1 MKLTATR
8 KAMQRLDAGALR
20 RLLATTAL
28 GTSLAFAAHAS
39 AWAQATPVSQDAPPA
54 PQAEATTPAPA
65 EKSEAPAAAPVAAP
79 AVAPAPQPQAE
90 VRTEAAPAASTAVLE
105 EVRKLASSA
114 GSDTAALSAFYGKQ
128 SVPVWVT
135 DAGFN
140 ARAAH
145 AMAEIAK
152 ADDWGLVA
160 AQFELPKLAPGA
172 DARALAMAEIR
183 LSSAV
188 LKYARFARGG
198 RVEPLTLSPNLDQK
212 LALRDPA
219 DVLKSVSETDQPGT
233 YLLSLHPQHEQFKK
247 LQAALVT
254 ARSGATAPE
263 PPQPEF
269 VVMPADGPQLK
280 SGSKHAHVP
289 LLRKRLGLDA
299 RPDDTIFD
307 AELTEALKA
316 FQRDKGLP
324 INGQL
329 TPKTRQVLNA
339 GAPKPAVK
347 PATQI
352 PKIIANMERWRWMP
366 ENMGAFHVW
375 QNTPEYAARVVK
387 NGEVI
392 HQMRVVVGKTNT
404 QTPVFSARMQYIVF
418 NPEWGVPDSI
428 KVKEILP
435 YLKPAQDDFFGQ
447 IFGGGGFGGAD
458 TRVLQKHNLRVS
470 LNGKPVD
477 AASVNWSQ
485 ADIRRYTFIQPAGGT
500 NVLGVVKFRF
510 PNKHDVYMHDTT
522 QRDLFNREVRA
533 FSHGCVRV
541 QNPLKFAEIL
551 LAEDK
556 GWTEAQIKQAL
567 AGSGPNEVELTNRIP
582 VHLSYFTV
590 VAGDDG
596 QLRFYD
602 DLYGHDARVT
612 AALAGRSLPPD
623 VVADASE
630 PAPTKGKKGKRK
642 PVTDDLW

>member
-1 MKLTATR
+1 MRLTAMTLT
-8 KAMQRLDAGALR
+8 AMQRPDGRTLR
-20 RLLATTAL
+20 HLFATTAL
-28 GTSLAFAAHAS
+28 GTSLVLAMHAPARSQS
-39 AWAQATPVSQDAPPA
+39 AQDAPPA

-65 EKSEAPAAAPVAAP
+65 EKSEAQPTAPVAAP
-79 AVAPAPQPQAE
+79 AAAPAPQPQAE
-90 VRTEAAPAASTAVLE
+90 ARTEPDPAAASAVLDE
-105 EVRKLASSA
+105 IRRLTSTA
-114 GSDTAALSAFYGKQ
+114 GSDSAALATFYGAQ
-128 SVPVWVT
+128 STPVWVT

-140 ARAAH
+140 ARAEH
-145 AMAEIAK
+145 AIGVIAK

-160 AQFELPKLAPGA
+160 TQFEVPKLAPGA
-172 DARALAMAEIR
+172 DARARAAAEIR
-183 LSSAV
+183 LSVAV
-188 LKYARFARGG
+188 LKYARHARGG
-198 RVEPLTLSPNLDQK
+198 RLEPLALSPNLDQK

-219 DVLKSVSETDQPGT
+219 EVMKSVSASERPGE

-247 LQAALVT
+247 LQAALVK
-254 ARSGATAPE
+254 ARTGDATPE
-263 PPQPEF
+263 PAQPAF
-269 VVMPADGPQLK
+269 VVLPADGPQLK
-280 SGSKHAHVP
+280 SGSKHAQVP
-289 LLRKRLGLDA
+289 LLRKRLGLEA
-299 RPDDTIFD
+299 RPEDTLFD
-307 AELTEALKA
+307 AELSEALKA
-316 FQRDKGLP
+316 FQRDKGLQ

-329 TPKTRQVLNA
+329 TPKTRQALNA

-347 PATQI
+347 PAAQI
-352 PKIIANMERWRWMP
+352 PRIIANMERWRWMP

-375 QNTPEYAARVVK
+375 QNTPEYTARVVK

-404 QTPVFSARMQYIVF
+404 QTPVFSSRMQYIVF

-435 YLKPAQDDFFGQ
+435 YLKPAQDDFFGSL
-447 IFGGGGFGGAD
+447 FGGGGFGGAD

-556 GWTEAQIKQAL
+556 GWSEAQIKQAL
-567 AGSGPNEVELTNRIP
+567 VGSGPNEVELTNRIP
-582 VHLSYFTV
+582 VHLSYFTA

-602 DLYGHDARVT
+602 DLYGHDTRVT

>member
-1 MKLTATR
+1 MTLTAMR
-8 KAMQRLDAGALR
+8 LKAMQRLDARALR
-20 RLLATTAL
+20 LLLASTAL
-28 GTSLAFAAHAS
+28 GTSLAIAAHSA
-39 AWAQATPVSQDAPPA
+39 AWAQATQDAPPA
-54 PQAEATTPAPA
+54 PQTEATTPAPV
-65 EKSEAPAAAPVAAP
+65 EKSEMPAAAPMAAP
-79 AVAPAPQPQAE
+79 AATPAPQPQAE
-90 VRTEAAPAASTAVLE
+90 ARTEAAPAVSDAVLD
-105 EVRKLASSA
+105 EVRKLASSS
-114 GSDTAALSAFYGKQ
+114 GSDTAALTAFYANR
-128 SVPVWVT
+128 SAPLWVT

-140 ARAAH
+140 ARADH
-145 AMAEIAK
+145 AMAVIAK

-160 AQFELPKLAPGA
+160 SQFELPKLAPGA
-172 DARALAMAEIR
+172 DARARAMAEIR

-188 LKYARFARGG
+188 LKYARHARGG
-198 RVEPLTLSPNLDQK
+198 RIDPLSLSPNLDQK

-219 DVLKSVSETDQPGT
+219 EVMKAVSETDQPGA
-233 YLLSLHPQHEQFKK
+233 YLLLLHPQHEQFKK
-247 LQAALVT
+247 LQAALAK
-254 ARSGATAPE
+254 ARAGDATPE
-263 PPQPEF
+263 PAQPDF

-280 SGSKHAHVP
+280 SGSKHAQVP
-289 LLRKRLGLDA
+289 MLRKRLGLDA
-299 RPDDTIFD
+299 RPDDTLFD
-307 AELTEALKA
+307 AELSEALKT

-329 TPKTRQVLNA
+329 TPKTRQALNA

-347 PATQI
+347 PAAQI

-375 QNTPEYAARVVK
+375 QNTPEYTARVVK
-387 NGEVI
+387 NGEVV

-404 QTPVFSARMQYIVF
+404 QTPVFSARMQYVVF

-435 YLKPAQDDFFGQ
+435 YLKPSQDDFFGQ

-477 AASVNWSQ
+477 AANVNWSQ

-510 PNKHDVYMHDTT
+510 PNKHDVYMHDTP
-522 QRDLFNREVRA
+522 QRDLFGREVRA

-541 QNPLKFAEIL
+541 QNPLKLAEVL

-556 GWTEAQIKQAL
+556 GWTEAQIKQAV
-567 AGSGPNEVELTNRIP
+567 AGPGPNEVELTNRIP
-582 VHLSYFTV
+582 VHLSYFTA
-590 VAGDDG
+590 VAGDEG

-642 PVTDDLW
+642 PITDDLW

>member
-1 MKLTATR
+1 MRRT
-8 KAMQRLDAGALR
+8 AMQILDGRALKQ
-20 RLLATTAL
+20 LLATTAL
-28 GTSLAFAAHAS
+28 GTSLALLTHAS
-39 AWAQATPVSQDAPPA
+39 AWAQASQATQDSPPA
-54 PQAEATTPAPA
+54 VQAEATTPAAA

-79 AVAPAPQPQAE
+79 AVTPAPQPQAE
-90 VRTEAAPAASTAVLE
+90 ARAEPAPAPAVSAAVLDE
-105 EVRKLASSA
+105 IRKQAATA
-114 GSDTAALSAFYGKQ
+114 GSDTAALTAFYGKQ
-128 SVPVWVT
+128 SAPVLVT

-140 ARAAH
+140 ARAQN

-172 DARALAMAEIR
+172 DPRALAAAEIR
-183 LSSAV
+183 LSAAV
-188 LKYARFARGG
+188 LKYARHARGG
-198 RVEPLTLSPNLDQK
+198 RIEPLSLSQNLDQK
-212 LALRDPA
+212 LVLRDPA
-219 DVLKSVSETDQPGT
+219 EVMKAVSESAEPAK
-233 YLLSLHPQHEQFKK
+233 YLLSLHPQHEQFQK
-247 LQAALVT
+247 LRAALVK
-254 ARSGATAPE
+254 ARAGDNAPE
-263 PPQPEF
+263 PAQPEF
-269 VVMPADGPQLK
+269 VVLPADGPQLK
-280 SGSKHAHVP
+280 SGSKHAQVP
-289 LLRKRLGLDA
+289 LLRKRLGLDP

-307 AELTEALKA
+307 AELTEALKT
-316 FQRDKGLP
+316 FQRDKGLQ

-329 TPKTRQVLNA
+329 TPKTRQALNA
-339 GAPKPAVK
+339 GAPKPAVR

-375 QNTPEYAARVVK
+375 QNTPEYTARVVK

-428 KVKEILP
+428 KVKELLP
-435 YLKPAQDDFFGQ
+435 YMKPAQDDFFGA

-477 AASVNWSQ
+477 ASSVNWSQ

-541 QNPLKFAEIL
+541 QNPLKLAEIL
-551 LAEDK
+551 LNEDK

-582 VHLSYFTV
+582 VHLSYFTA

-596 QLRFYD
+596 QIRFYD

-612 AALAGRSLPPD
+612 AALAGRAVPPD

-642 PVTDDLW
+642 PITDDLW